1 MINDKIVL
9 LTIFLYITLSLRKV
23 ENFVDNGCKIEDF
36 TQEEVPTERIM
47 TASWSLLKLFILS
60 GFMLKYITKEER
72 GYLLFINGILII
84 GLLLFIILAYAMD
97 KPEKWLTGVLAFE
110 TISNEYIN
118 VIFIYFIIKV
128 SIAKIIPQG
137 ETSIQE
143 IVGSLLNVLGEYQKP
158 TT

>member
-1 MINDKIVL
+1 
-9 LTIFLYITLSLRKV
+9 
-23 ENFVDNGCKIEDF
+23 
-36 TQEEVPTERIM
+36 M

-128 SIAKIIPQG
+128 SIAKIIPKG

-143 IVGSLLNVLGEYQKP
+143 IVGSLLNALGEYQKP